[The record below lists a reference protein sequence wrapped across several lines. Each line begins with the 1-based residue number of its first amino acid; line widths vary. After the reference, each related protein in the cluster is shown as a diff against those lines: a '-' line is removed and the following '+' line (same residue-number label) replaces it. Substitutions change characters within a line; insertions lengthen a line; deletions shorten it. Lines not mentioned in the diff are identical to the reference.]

1 VKLVYDVLKR
11 YVKPREFF
19 LTHTQALLLPIRVL
33 TNPRDTYNRLRA
45 TVRKAPV
52 TVKAIANIYAY
63 IVFSLTSAFLILLAG
78 FLYSM
83 YNMATL
89 NISGAFG
96 GFAHAVIAAFIYPI
110 FIAIALGLLD
120 TVLIILPA
128 KLLEKD
134 TPDYLGILL
143 IRTSSLIGYAVK
155 PALIA
160 LFHGPSSLSIV
171 EIYKLHL
178 SGSMAWISISVTL
191 LTYALTV
198 YGLVKSGGLRRSVA
212 AISAGVPVIAH
223 ILV

>member
-1 VKLVYDVLKR
+1 LKR
-11 YVKPREFF
+11 YISPREVF

-33 TNPRDTYNRLRA
+33 TNPRDTYSRLRS
-45 TVRKAPV
+45 TVRKAPG

-63 IVFSLTSAFLILLAG
+63 IGFSMISAFLILLAG

-83 YNMATL
+83 YKMATL
-89 NISGAFG
+89 DITGAFG
-96 GFAHAVIAAFIYPI
+96 GFAHAVIAAFIYPL

-120 TVLIILPA
+120 TILIIIPA
-128 KLLEKD
+128 KLLERD

-160 LFHGPSSLSIV
+160 LLHGPSSLSIIEV
-171 EIYKLHL
+171 YKLHL
-178 SGSMAWISISVTL
+178 SGSMAWISITVTL
-191 LTYALTV
+191 VTYALTV
-198 YGLVKSGGLRRSVA
+198 YGLVKSGGLRKSVA
-212 AISAGVPVIAH
+212 AVSAGVPIIAH

>member
-1 VKLVYDVLKR
+1 MSPKEV
-11 YVKPREFF
+11 F

-33 TNPRDTYNRLRA
+33 TNPRDTYRRLRS
-45 TVRKAPV
+45 TVRKAPG

-63 IVFSLTSAFLILLAG
+63 IGFSMISAFLILLAG

-83 YNMATL
+83 YKMTTLDMA
-89 NISGAFG
+89 GAFG
-96 GFAHAVIAAFIYPI
+96 GFAHAVIAAFIYPM

-120 TVLIILPA
+120 TILIIIPA

-160 LFHGPSSLSIV
+160 LLHGPSSLSVIEV
-171 EIYKLHL
+171 YKLHL
-178 SGSMAWISISVTL
+178 SGNMAWISITVTL
-191 LTYALTV
+191 VTYALTV
-198 YGLVKSGGLRRSVA
+198 YGLVKSGGLRKSVA
-212 AISAGVPVIAH
+212 AVSAGVPIIAH
-223 ILV
+223 IIV

>member
-1 VKLVYDVLKR
+1 MKR
-11 YVKPREFF
+11 YISPREVF

-33 TNPRDTYNRLRA
+33 TNPRDTYSRLRS
-45 TVRKAPV
+45 TVRKAPG

-63 IVFSLTSAFLILLAG
+63 IGFSMISAFLILLAG

-83 YNMATL
+83 YKMAKLDIT
-89 NISGAFG
+89 GAFG
-96 GFAHAVIAAFIYPI
+96 GFAHAVIAAFIYPL

-120 TVLIILPA
+120 TILIIIPA
-128 KLLEKD
+128 KLLERD

-160 LFHGPSSLSIV
+160 LLHGPSSLSIIEV
-171 EIYKLHL
+171 YKLHL
-178 SGSMAWISISVTL
+178 SGSMAWISITVTL
-191 LTYALTV
+191 VTYALTV
-198 YGLVKSGGLRRSVA
+198 YGLVKSGGLRKSVA
-212 AISAGVPVIAH
+212 AVSAGVPIIAH